1 MNFFDD
7 ETVKIRQRWAL
18 LNVCRSVDECNKPG
32 VRADLNMGAGRL
44 GTSLSIDFFDLDRQ
58 PLAWHAGVAII
69 LPNGQGKPFNSWT
82 QTDRFTAFDVCKRM
96 LEGVGQREAARLETG
111 ALSIEIILPLTADE
125 AATFG
130 HVIADPHSTL
140 NAGQLP
146 KQVIGSLGFY
156 DVTNKK
162 SQVGDGLFIP
172 TERSLIYG

>member
-1 MNFFDD
+1 MIFDD
-7 ETVKIRQRWAL
+7 ETIKQRQRWAL
-18 LNVCRSVDECNKPG
+18 LNVCRRVEDCGKPG
-32 VRADLNMGAGRL
+32 VRADVDMGAGRL
-44 GTSLSIDFFDLDRQ
+44 GTTLSIDLFDLHKQ
-58 PLAWHAGVAII
+58 PLAWHAGVSII
-69 LPNGQGKPFNSWT
+69 LPNGQGKPFAVWSE
-82 QTDRFTAFDVCKRM
+82 QDRFIAFDVCKRM

-111 ALSIEIILPLTADE
+111 ALSIEIVLPVTADE

-156 DVTNKK
+156 DVADKK